1 MKLGRKTDA
10 AVQPADAAE
19 PPAAA
24 AAETVA
30 QSIIATV
37 ALRTGNALLKQS
49 VERGILGRAPGVV
62 KAAATA
68 AAGIKLPKAAR
79 PKRSLGTRIAMAA
92 ATRIATRSVPGAIVV
107 GGALLAKTLYDH
119 KHPKKP

>member
-10 AVQPADAAE
+10 AAQPADAAE
-19 PPAAA
+19 TPA

-49 VERGILGRAPGVV
+49 VERGIMGRAPGVV

-107 GGALLAKTLYDH
+107 GGALLAKALYDR

>member
-1 MKLGRKTDA
+1 MKRESKEAPAVASETKA
-10 AVQPADAAE
+10 AS
-19 PPAAA
+19 
-24 AAETVA
+24 ETAA
-30 QSIIATV
+30 QSVIAAV

-49 VERGILGRAPGVV
+49 IERGIFGRAPGVV

-79 PKRSLGTRIAMAA
+79 PKRSLAAKIAMAA

-107 GGALLAKTLYDH
+107 GGAMLAKTLYDR
-119 KHPKKP
+119 KRAKKP

>member
-1 MKLGRKTDA
+1 MKLGRKADA
-10 AVQPADAAE
+10 AAKPADAAE
-19 PPAAA
+19 TPAAA
-24 AAETVA
+24 ATETVA

-37 ALRTGNALLKQS
+37 ALRAGNALLKQS

-68 AAGIKLPKAAR
+68 AAGIKRPKAAR
-79 PKRSLGTRIAMAA
+79 PKRSLGTKIAMAA

-107 GGALLAKTLYDH
+107 GGALLAKTLYDR
-119 KHPKKP
+119 KRAKKP

>member
-1 MKLGRKTDA
+1 MKLGRK
-10 AVQPADAAE
+10 
-19 PPAAA
+19 AAA
-24 AAETVA
+24 DTAPTPVAETPTAETAA
-30 QSIIATV
+30 QSVLAAV

-49 VERGILGRAPGVV
+49 IERGILGRAPGVV

-79 PKRSLGTRIAMAA
+79 PKRSLATKLAMAA

-107 GGALLAKTLYDH
+107 GGALLAKTLYDR
-119 KHPKKP
+119 KRSKKLDQ

>member
-1 MKLGRKTDA
+1 MRKARKAEA
-10 AVQPADAAE
+10 ATPAAE
-19 PPAAA
+19 TPTADTP

-30 QSIIATV
+30 QSLFAAV
-37 ALRTGNALLKQS
+37 ALRTGHALLRQS

-79 PKRSLGTRIAMAA
+79 PKRSLAAKLAMAA
-92 ATRIATRSVPGAIVV
+92 ATRIATRSVPGAIVI
-107 GGALLAKTLYDH
+107 GGAMLAKTLYDR
-119 KHPKKP
+119 KRSKKP